1 MQDNYALKTKIKQRI
16 DLALAYSK
24 AIEVVK
30 TKNIKEIILINN

>member
-1 MQDNYALKTKIKQRI
+1 MQDNYTLQKRIKQRI

-24 AIEVVK
+24 AIQVVR